1 MMTTTELLRFRRDRI
16 LELAA
21 EHGAHNVRVL
31 GAVAPGDEQP
41 DDDIDLLVE
50 MECGRNVRD
59 AIELG
64 QELEKLLERKVNILI
79 DGDLSPYVEHCIHA
93 DAVPL

>member
-1 MMTTTELLRFRRDRI
+1 MNTTELLRIRRDRI
-16 LELAA
+16 LQLAA

-31 GAVAPGDEQP
+31 GAGAPGDEQP
-41 DDDIDLLVE
+41 DDDIEFLVE

-64 QELEKLLERKVNILI
+64 KELERLLERKVDILR
-79 DGDLSPYVEHCIHA
+79 DADLSPYVEHCIHGE
-93 DAVPL
+93 AVPL